1 MIKLETHAHCL
12 YGSRCASVP
21 AEVLVDEYKKEGYGG
36 VVITNHYS
44 MHSYSSY
51 PGNSKKEKLDFYFSL
66 ADNLKSVGEKQNF
79 KVYFGCEVLAF
90 SPYGG
95 FSEYMLYG
103 FKKSFLYDSPLL
115 YTLTQQELFALAEK
129 NHLFMYQTHPFR
141 ERVAVGDPNFM
152 HGAESFNGHV
162 GHIENNE
169 LADKFCEKYS
179 LIKMSGTDYHDS
191 GQPITG
197 GIFVPENLADESA
210 LAEYIMN
217 NKVKLICDTEKYFNN
232 HEKL

>member
-1 MIKLETHAHCL
+1 MMKLETHAHCL

-21 AEVLVDEYKKEGYGG
+21 AEALVDEYKKEGYGG

-44 MHSYSSY
+44 PHSYSLY
-51 PGNSKKEKLDFYFSL
+51 PGSTKKEKLDFYFSL

-90 SPYGG
+90 SPDGD

-103 FKKSFLYDSPLL
+103 FGRSFLYDNPLL
-115 YTLTQQELFALAEK
+115 FTLTQRELFALAEK
-129 NHLFMYQTHPFR
+129 NGLFMYQTHPFR
-141 ERVAVGDPNFM
+141 DRVKTGDPNFM

-169 LADKFCEKYS
+169 LADKFCDKYS

-197 GIFVPENLADESA
+197 GIYAPENLMDERA
-210 LAEYIMN
+210 LADYIMN
-217 NKVKLICDTEKYFNN
+217 NPPKLICDEEKYSAN